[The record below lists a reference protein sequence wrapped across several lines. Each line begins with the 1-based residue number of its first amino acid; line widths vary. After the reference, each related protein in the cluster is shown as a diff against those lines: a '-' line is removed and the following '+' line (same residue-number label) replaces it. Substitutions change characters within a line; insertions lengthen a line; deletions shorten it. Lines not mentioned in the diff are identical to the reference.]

1 MIGNKLR
8 WTFPVIAVLP
18 VMATDQK
25 LVRCY
30 VFLAYSVF
38 FKYTSTASNS
48 VRHVFSTLFIIL
60 VIRIELPGLFISTER
75 ALFPAPFFILEL
87 NEKSTVTALC
97 YAHENLSSSQQK
109 APSLILGIAYRGKIF

>member
-1 MIGNKLR
+1 M
-8 WTFPVIAVLP
+8 IAVLP

-30 VFLAYSVF
+30 GFFGVLSVLQVHQHRLQQRQARVFHL
-38 FKYTSTASNS
+38 
-48 VRHVFSTLFIIL
+48 IIL
-60 VIRIELPGLFISTER
+60 AIRIELPGLFISTER
-75 ALFPAPFFILEL
+75 ALFPAPFSILEL
-87 NEKSTVTALC
+87 NDKSAVTALC